1 MQKNARML
9 LFLKEC
15 LPNPGS
21 GYLLLRFQQEKL
33 GSACLNLWLDSMCFQ
48 LLFQPEKIG
57 SGYLLL
63 RFPQENLSSVH
74 LKLWLQPEKLDSRRF
89 QLRFQP
95 EKLDSGYLPLRF
107 QQEKLSSACLKLRL
121 QPEKLDSRHFQLR
134 FQPEKFGSGYLPLR
148 FQQEKLKLR
157 ASQAPDKLG
166 SGTSS
171 GSTTARLTAGLG
183 ICSFD
188 FQAKRSF
195 FVQK

>member
-1 MQKNARML
+1 MRKKLTQKKRFYSGRLNRTAV
-9 LFLKEC
+9 LKI
-15 LPNPGS
+15 S
-21 GYLLLRFQQEKL
+21 TR
-33 GSACLNLWLDSMCFQ
+33 
-48 LLFQPEKIG
+48 
-57 SGYLLL
+57 
-63 RFPQENLSSVH
+63 
-74 LKLWLQPEKLDSRRF
+74 LQPEKARLWTSLCFDQLAKLCSRC
-89 QLRFQP
+89 
-95 EKLDSGYLPLRF
+95 LPLRF
-107 QQEKLSSACLKLRL
+107 QQEKLGSACLKLRL

>member
-57 SGYLLL
+57 SGYL
-63 RFPQENLSSVH
+63 
-74 LKLWLQPEKLDSRRF
+74 
-89 QLRFQP
+89 
-95 EKLDSGYLPLRF
+95 PLRF
-107 QQEKLSSACLKLRL
+107 KQEKLSSACLKLRL
-121 QPEKLDSRHFQLR
+121 QPEKLDSRHFQLW
-134 FQPEKFGSGYLPLR
+134 FQPEKFGSCYLPLR

>member
-1 MQKNARML
+1 MQRTLRSFIKNAKERKNVA
-9 LFLKEC
+9 FLKEC

-107 QQEKLSSACLKLRL
+107 QQEKL
-121 QPEKLDSRHFQLR
+121 
-134 FQPEKFGSGYLPLR
+134 
-148 FQQEKLKLR
+148 KLR

-171 GSTTARLTAGLG
+171 GFTTARLTAGLG
-183 ICSFD
+183 IRSFD
-188 FQAKRSF
+188 FQANRSI
-195 FVQK
+195 FVQKWANERLAQKN